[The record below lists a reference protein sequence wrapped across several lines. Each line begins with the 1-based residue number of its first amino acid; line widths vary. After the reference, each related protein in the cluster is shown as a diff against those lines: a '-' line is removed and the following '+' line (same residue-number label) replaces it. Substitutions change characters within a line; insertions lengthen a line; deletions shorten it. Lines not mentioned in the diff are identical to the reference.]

1 VRTQFLG
8 PLPAMGIALLQT
20 EHGLNL
26 AIFGLSLSF
35 VLLVSAIRLSRQGG
49 DGLSGIA
56 AFGCFKL
63 AEGFFLAVALAALLA
78 ILDTAVAVRLM
89 ARAGY
94 AIVALIGG
102 AVTAIDLLL
111 DD

>member
-1 VRTQFLG
+1 
-8 PLPAMGIALLQT
+8 
-20 EHGLNL
+20 
-26 AIFGLSLSF
+26 
-35 VLLVSAIRLSRQGG
+35 
-49 DGLSGIA
+49 
-56 AFGCFKL
+56 
-63 AEGFFLAVALAALLA
+63 LLA

-89 ARAGY
+89 AHAGY